1 MMRIIAGGFR
11 GLSLAR
17 PADRRVRVTT
27 ERVREALFA
36 IIAPYLNGARVLDL
50 FAGSGILGLEA
61 LSRGAEQA
69 EFVDILPA
77 SLNSIR
83 NNVATLGV
91 RDRAVVHR
99 ADALR
104 FVARLEREAYDV
116 ALADPPFTSDQA
128 VGIVERFRDCA
139 FAKTLSIEHR
149 STLDCAG
156 DETRRYGDVSL
167 TFCYSS

>member
-1 MMRIIAGGFR
+1 MRIVAGRFK

-36 IIAPYLNGARVLDL
+36 IISPHLNGARVLDL

-61 LSRGAEQA
+61 LSRGAERV

-77 SLNSIR
+77 SLNAIR

-91 RDRAVVHR
+91 QDRTIVR
-99 ADALR
+99 RGDALR
-104 FVARLEREAYDV
+104 FVTRIERAAYDV

-128 VGIVERFRDCA
+128 VGIVERFRSCA

-149 STLDCAG
+149 SNLDCAG

-167 TFCYSS
+167 TFCYSP